1 MLVVDDDPALTE
13 LVATTLSAS
22 GYETVSARSVTEALE
37 QAATRSF
44 AAVVTDIQM
53 PGQNGLDLCKRL
65 VGGQP
70 GLPVIVMTG
79 FGSMELAIAA
89 LRAGAY
95 DFLTK
100 PLNTDVLVAA
110 VARAVEASS
119 LRAEVKRL
127 RHAVVDSH
135 TFDELIGDSPPMRR
149 LFELIERI
157 AATDTTVLITGESG
171 TGKEL
176 VARALHRRSRRAV
189 RPFVALN
196 CSAVPAG
203 LMESELFGHAKGAFT
218 DARSSHSG
226 LFVQADGG
234 TLFLDELGELPLP
247 LQPKLLR
254 ALEERTVRPVG
265 GTAEVPYDVRL
276 VCATNRDL
284 ETAVEDGRFREDLYY
299 RINVIHV
306 PIPPLRER
314 GRDILLLAQHY
325 IDRFAATPGNEVVGP
340 TTSAAERLLT
350 YAWPGNVRELRNAI
364 ESATA
369 LARHDRIT
377 LDDLPERIRR
387 FRPTELVVPL
397 DDTQSLQTMEE
408 VERRYIL
415 RVLETLAGNKRQA
428 ARVLGFDRRTL
439 YRKLERYGVA
449 TESDTDP

>member
-234 TLFLDELGELPLP
+234 TLVLDELGELPLP